1 MMSRGFSLMLNAP
14 TLVVPVLLITQGL
27 APCVFCNK
35 QDERATQ
42 ETGSKKLQWY
52 LIAE

>member
-1 MMSRGFSLMLNAP
+1 MSRGFSLMLNAP

-27 APCVFCNK
+27 APCVFCNSK
-35 QDERATQ
+35 MNAQRRK
-42 ETGSKKLQWY
+42 TGSKKLQWY

>member
-1 MMSRGFSLMLNAP
+1 MSRGFSLMLSAP

-27 APCVFCNK
+27 AFRILLQQ
-35 QDERATQ
+35 QDESGMR
-42 ETGSKKLQWY
+42 ENRIYKSLLWH